1 MLIAAKENTVRRV
14 VTTHLPTKWGVFQT
28 IGCERDILPG
38 SGPRETAVAI
48 ILGNLADETPLVRIH
63 SECFTGEVLG
73 SLRCDCNDQLD
84 LAMRAIAGEGR
95 GLVIYEHQ
103 EGRGIGLKAKLQA
116 YALQDAGLDTVD
128 ANLALGFP
136 ADGRDF
142 SLPAAILHELGVTRV
157 RLLSNSPDKALALS
171 SAGIE
176 VVDRVPC
183 EVVPTAHSIDYLRTK
198 KERLGHA
205 LNLVPGSSRRQEA
218 PNSKEQFEPQTMVGT
233 RSTASPYFSPENV
246 TDAVERVPTALQTPS
261 EVSQLEPPHVG
272 CYEND
277 EAFEFASIE
286 EALDELRAGRMIVVI
301 DDEDRE
307 NEGDLT
313 MAAEAI
319 TPEAINF
326 MATHGRGLICLA
338 MTGERLDELELPP
351 MTPGNSSLGGTAF
364 TISIDVK
371 GLGVTTGISAH
382 DRTET
387 IKAAID
393 SLTLPEDFGRP
404 GHIFPLRAR
413 PGGVLERR
421 GQTEAAVD
429 LASLAAMYPA
439 GVICEIINDDGT
451 MARVPDLIRFCKKHG
466 LLMITVADLARYR
479 LELDFETSFA
489 AVDGLLPI
497 SPNYPALKARRFEP
511 ADLCLSGKGCKI
523 EKPANAGTP

>member
-1 MLIAAKENTVRRV
+1 MNPRAQAGTVRRV
-14 VTTHLPTKWGVFQT
+14 GNARMPTKWGMFRAVGF
-28 IGCERDILPG
+28 EREVRNG
-38 SGPRETAVAI
+38 SRQIESA
-48 ILGNLADETPLVRIH
+48 LALVLSDVTKGVPLVRIH
-63 SECFTGEVLG
+63 SQCFTGEMLG
-73 SLRCDCNDQLD
+73 SLRCDCGEQLEI
-84 LAMRAIAGEGR
+84 AMQAIAEEGR
-95 GLVIYEHQ
+95 GLLIYEYQ

-142 SLPAAILHELGVTRV
+142 SLPAAILHELGVSQV
-157 RLLSNSPDKALALS
+157 RLLSNNPDKALALS
-171 SAGIE
+171 NAGIE

-183 EVVPTAHSIDYLRTK
+183 EVVPTPHSIDYLRTK

-218 PNSKEQFEPQTMVGT
+218 PNSKEQ
-233 RSTASPYFSPENV
+233 
-246 TDAVERVPTALQTPS
+246 
-261 EVSQLEPPHVG
+261 LEPPHVG

-277 EAFEFASIE
+277 DACEFASIE

-351 MTPGNSSLGGTAF
+351 MTPANSSLGGTAF

-371 GLGVTTGISAH
+371 GPGVTTGISAH
-382 DRTET
+382 DRAET

-393 SLTLPEDFGRP
+393 PLTLPEDFGRP

-479 LELDFETSFA
+479 LELDFETSFG
-489 AVDGLLPI
+489 AVDGLLPFLQNTQR
-497 SPNYPALKARRFEP
+497 SRHDDLSRLTYACPAKVEQ
-511 ADLCLSGKGCKI
+511 
-523 EKPANAGTP
+523 

>member
-1 MLIAAKENTVRRV
+1 MAFEREISNGDRRV
-14 VTTHLPTKWGVFQT
+14 
-28 IGCERDILPG
+28 
-38 SGPRETAVAI
+38 ETALALV
-48 ILGNLADETPLVRIH
+48 LGDVTEDAPLLRIH
-63 SECFTGEVLG
+63 SQCFTGEMLG
-73 SLRCDCNDQLD
+73 SLRCDCAEQLEI
-84 LAMRAIAGEGR
+84 AMQAIAEEGR
-95 GLVIYEHQ
+95 GLLIYEYQ
-103 EGRGIGLKAKLQA
+103 DGRGIGLMAKLQA

-136 ADGRDF
+136 ADCRDF
-142 SLPAAILHELGVTRV
+142 RLSAAILRELGVKRV
-157 RLLSNSPDKALALS
+157 RLLSNNPDKAAALKN
-171 SAGIE
+171 AGIE
-176 VVDRVPC
+176 VVAQISC
-183 EVVPTAHSIDYLRTK
+183 EVAPTPHSIAYLRTK
-198 KERLGHA
+198 KERMGHA
-205 LNLVPGSSRRQEA
+205 LNLEPSSSRRQAA
-218 PNSKEQFEPQTMVGT
+218 PNSKKEQDEADELFGVHPLGCIGGALSQSRADTLKGGHRT
-233 RSTASPYFSPENV
+233 
-246 TDAVERVPTALQTPS
+246 TALS
-261 EVSQLEPPHVG
+261 EISRSEPPHVG
-272 CYEND
+272 CHEND
-277 EAFEFASIE
+277 DAFEFASIE

-351 MTPGNSSLGGTAF
+351 MTPENSSLGGTAF

-371 GLGVTTGISAH
+371 GPGVTTGISAH
-382 DRTET
+382 DRAET

-393 SLTLPEDFGRP
+393 PLTLPEDFGRP
-404 GHIFPLRAR
+404 GHVFPLRAR

-429 LASLAAMYPA
+429 LANLAAMYPA

-489 AVDGLLPI
+489 AIDGLLPVC
-497 SPNYPALKARRFEP
+497 PRHPALAARRFEP
-511 ADLCLSGKGCKI
+511 ADLCLSGKG
-523 EKPANAGTP
+523 